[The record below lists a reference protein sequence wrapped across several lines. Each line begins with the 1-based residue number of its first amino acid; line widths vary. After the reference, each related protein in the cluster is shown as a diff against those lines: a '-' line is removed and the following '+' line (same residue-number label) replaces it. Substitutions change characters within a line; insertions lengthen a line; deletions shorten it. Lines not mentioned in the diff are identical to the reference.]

1 MGFNVG
7 NCGRAFL
14 ARLGRAWQFAIPEAA
29 MFWRHVSV
37 PPGVRKQMT
46 DRRRGLVSGQSMRAR
61 LVSAGLRKWKE
72 GIRAS
77 AKTSRL
83 DCACVRTSDQRGC
96 TELEAQ
102 PEIAQI
108 AGDLY
113 RFQNNFH
120 VLVFVVMPEG
130 VVATD
135 PIDAN
140 AAAWL
145 RGQIQ
150 ERFKQPVRYVIY
162 SHDHADHIAGGAVL
176 KEAGATVIAQLNGRG
191 SNGCPPSKGFLG
203 HVGGHRSLLDISC
216 S

>member
-1 MGFNVG
+1 LAIRHTGSGNV
-7 NCGRAFL
+7 L
-14 ARLGRAWQFAIPEAA
+14 AACVCST
-29 MFWRHVSV
+29 WRPQADDGS
-37 PPGVRKQMT
+37 P
-46 DRRRGLVSGQSMRAR
+46 AR
-61 LVSAGLRKWKE
+61 SCVWSIHARQTCLSGLRKWKE